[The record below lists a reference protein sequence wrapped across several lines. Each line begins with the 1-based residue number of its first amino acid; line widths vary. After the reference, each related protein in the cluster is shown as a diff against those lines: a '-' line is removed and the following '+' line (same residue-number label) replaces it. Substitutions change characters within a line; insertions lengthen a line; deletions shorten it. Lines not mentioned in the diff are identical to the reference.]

1 MTLIKSI
8 SGIRGTIGG
17 ATSENLTPVDIVKF
31 ATAYSHLVIESTTST
46 RPKVVVGRDAR
57 ISGPMVQAL
66 FQQTLIAC
74 GIDVIDLGLS
84 TTPTVEFATVNEHA
98 DGGVVITASHNP
110 ASDNGIKIFG
120 SNGQKIADEIEQ
132 EIEQLIENKS
142 RVKISKE
149 GSVVK
154 DENGRNDYITYLL
167 STISK
172 PLNGITVVVDCAHGS
187 ASTYAPEVLK
197 RAGSEVIVI
206 GASPDGENINK
217 GCGSTH
223 LDLLAEKVLQ
233 SGADLGIAHDGDA
246 DRALL
251 IDGQGKIV
259 DGDALL
265 ALLAISAKKKGELPG
280 NKIVATVMSNLGFLN
295 KMKDEGITVEV
306 SSVGDRYVL
315 ELMLAN
321 QIYFGG
327 EQSGH
332 VILRKFATTGDGI
345 LTALHILELI
355 ANGEAKAENLS
366 EIFSSYPQVLLNIP
380 VADKEK
386 VLTSAGLKVATKS
399 AESDLGNNGR
409 ILIRASGTE
418 QLIRV
423 MVEADTESKANA
435 IAKKLADAVESAS
448 NA

>member
-1 MTLIKSI
+1 VALFGTD
-8 SGIRGTIGG
+8 GIRGSAGSADSLLNPNLVNEIGV
-17 ATSENLTPVDIVKF
+17 ATGIVFQEQAQILIGRDTRKSGLEIEQALIAGLTSVGVNVTLIGIIPTPGL
-31 ATAYSHLVIESTTST
+31 AHLVLT
-46 RPKVVVGRDAR
+46 RKADAA
-57 ISGPMVQAL
+57 IM
-66 FQQTLIAC
+66 
-74 GIDVIDLGLS
+74 
-84 TTPTVEFATVNEHA
+84 
-98 DGGVVITASHNP
+98 ITASHNP

-120 SNGQKIADEIEQ
+120 SNGQKIADEIER

-142 RVKISKE
+142 EVKISQE
-149 GSVVK
+149 GSVAK

-197 RAGSEVIVI
+197 RAGAEVIVI

-223 LDLLAEKVLQ
+223 LDLLAAKVLQ

-321 QIYFGG
+321 EIYFGG

-435 IAKKLADAVESAS
+435 IAKKLADAVESSS

>member
-1 MTLIKSI
+1 MALFGTD
-8 SGIRGTIGG
+8 GIRGSAGSADSLLNPNLVNEIGV
-17 ATSENLTPVDIVKF
+17 ATGIVFQEQAQILIGRDTRKSGLEIEQALIAGLTSVGVNVTLIGVIPTPGL
-31 ATAYSHLVIESTTST
+31 AHLVLT
-46 RPKVVVGRDAR
+46 RKADAA
-57 ISGPMVQAL
+57 IM
-66 FQQTLIAC
+66 
-74 GIDVIDLGLS
+74 
-84 TTPTVEFATVNEHA
+84 
-98 DGGVVITASHNP
+98 ITASHNP

-197 RAGSEVIVI
+197 RAGAEVIVI

-223 LDLLAEKVLQ
+223 LDLLAAKVLQ

-295 KMKDEGITVEV
+295 KMKNEGITVEV
-306 SSVGDRYVL
+306 ASVGDRYVL

-321 QIYFGG
+321 EIYFGG

-435 IAKKLADAVESAS
+435 IAKKLADAVESSS

>member
-1 MTLIKSI
+1 MALFGTD
-8 SGIRGTIGG
+8 GIRGSAGSADSLLNPNLVNEIGV
-17 ATSENLTPVDIVKF
+17 ATGIVFQEQAQILIGRDTRKSGLEIEQALIAGLTSVGVNVTLIGIIPTPGL
-31 ATAYSHLVIESTTST
+31 AHLVLT
-46 RPKVVVGRDAR
+46 RKADAA
-57 ISGPMVQAL
+57 IM
-66 FQQTLIAC
+66 
-74 GIDVIDLGLS
+74 
-84 TTPTVEFATVNEHA
+84 
-98 DGGVVITASHNP
+98 ITASHNP

-120 SNGQKIADEIEQ
+120 SNGQKIADEIER

-142 RVKISKE
+142 EVKISQE
-149 GSVVK
+149 GSVAK

-197 RAGSEVIVI
+197 RAGAEVIVI

-223 LDLLAEKVLQ
+223 LDLLAAKVLQ

-321 QIYFGG
+321 EIYFGG

-435 IAKKLADAVESAS
+435 IAKKLADAVESSS

>member
-1 MTLIKSI
+1 MALFGTD
-8 SGIRGTIGG
+8 GIRGSAGSADSLLNPNLVNAIGV
-17 ATSENLTPVDIVKF
+17 ATGIVFQEQSQILIGRDTRKSGLEIEQALIAGLTSVGVNVTLIGVIPTPGL
-31 ATAYSHLVIESTTST
+31 AHLVLT
-46 RPKVVVGRDAR
+46 RKADAA
-57 ISGPMVQAL
+57 IM
-66 FQQTLIAC
+66 
-74 GIDVIDLGLS
+74 
-84 TTPTVEFATVNEHA
+84 
-98 DGGVVITASHNP
+98 ITASHNP

-142 RVKISKE
+142 QIKISKE

-187 ASTYAPEVLK
+187 ASTYAPEILK
-197 RAGSEVIVI
+197 RAGAEVIVI

-223 LDLLAEKVLQ
+223 LDLLAAKVLQ

-251 IDGQGKIV
+251 IDGHGKVV

-295 KMKDEGITVEV
+295 KMKNEGITVEV
-306 SSVGDRYVL
+306 ASVGDRYVL

-321 QIYFGG
+321 EIYFGG

>member
-1 MTLIKSI
+1 MALFGTD
-8 SGIRGTIGG
+8 GIRGSAGSADSLLNPNLVNAIGV
-17 ATSENLTPVDIVKF
+17 ATGIVFQEQAQILIGRDTRKSGLEIEQALIAGLTSVGVNVTLIGVIPTPGL
-31 ATAYSHLVIESTTST
+31 AHLVLT
-46 RPKVVVGRDAR
+46 RKADAA
-57 ISGPMVQAL
+57 IM
-66 FQQTLIAC
+66 
-74 GIDVIDLGLS
+74 
-84 TTPTVEFATVNEHA
+84 
-98 DGGVVITASHNP
+98 ITASHNP

-132 EIEQLIENKS
+132 EIEQLIENKAQI
-142 RVKISKE
+142 KISKE

-197 RAGSEVIVI
+197 RAGAEVIVI

-217 GCGSTH
+217 DCGSTH
-223 LDLLAEKVLQ
+223 LDLLAAKVLQ

-321 QIYFGG
+321 EIYFGG

-355 ANGEAKAENLS
+355 ANGEAKAKNLS

-386 VLTSAGLKVATKS
+386 VLTSTGLKGATKS

>member
-1 MTLIKSI
+1 MALFGTD
-8 SGIRGTIGG
+8 GIRGSAGSADSLLNPNLVNEIGV
-17 ATSENLTPVDIVKF
+17 ATGIVFQEQAQILIGRDTRKSGLEIEQALIAGLTSVGVNVTLIGVIPTPGL
-31 ATAYSHLVIESTTST
+31 AHLVLT
-46 RPKVVVGRDAR
+46 RKADAA
-57 ISGPMVQAL
+57 IM
-66 FQQTLIAC
+66 
-74 GIDVIDLGLS
+74 
-84 TTPTVEFATVNEHA
+84 
-98 DGGVVITASHNP
+98 ITASHNP

-142 RVKISKE
+142 QIKISKE

-197 RAGSEVIVI
+197 RAGAEVIVI

-223 LDLLAEKVLQ
+223 LDLLAAKVLQ

-306 SSVGDRYVL
+306 ASVGDRYVL

-321 QIYFGG
+321 EIYFGG

-366 EIFSSYPQVLLNIP
+366 EIFSSYPQVLVNIP
-380 VADKEK
+380 VVDKEK

>member
-1 MTLIKSI
+1 MALFGTD
-8 SGIRGTIGG
+8 GIRGSAGSAGSLLNPNLVNAIGV
-17 ATSENLTPVDIVKF
+17 ATGIVFNAQAQILIGRDTRKSGLEIERALIAGLTSVGVNVILIGVIPTPGL
-31 ATAYSHLVIESTTST
+31 AHLVLT
-46 RPKVVVGRDAR
+46 RKADAA
-57 ISGPMVQAL
+57 IM
-66 FQQTLIAC
+66 
-74 GIDVIDLGLS
+74 
-84 TTPTVEFATVNEHA
+84 
-98 DGGVVITASHNP
+98 ITASHNP

>member
-1 MTLIKSI
+1 MALFGTD
-8 SGIRGTIGG
+8 GIRGSAGSADSLLNPNLVNAIGVAAG
-17 ATSENLTPVDIVKF
+17 IVFKPQAQILIGRDTRKSGLEIEQALIAGLTSVGVNVTLIGVIPTPGL
-31 ATAYSHLVIESTTST
+31 AHLVLT
-46 RPKVVVGRDAR
+46 RKADAA
-57 ISGPMVQAL
+57 IM
-66 FQQTLIAC
+66 
-74 GIDVIDLGLS
+74 
-84 TTPTVEFATVNEHA
+84 
-98 DGGVVITASHNP
+98 ITASHNP

-142 RVKISKE
+142 QIKISKE

-197 RAGSEVIVI
+197 RAGAEVIVI

-217 GCGSTH
+217 DCGSTH
-223 LDLLAEKVLQ
+223 LDLLAAKVLQ

-251 IDGQGKIV
+251 IDGRGKIV

-306 SSVGDRYVL
+306 ASVGDRYVL

-321 QIYFGG
+321 EIYYGG

-332 VILRKFATTGDGI
+332 IILRKFATTGDGI

-355 ANGEAKAENLS
+355 TNGEAKAENLS
-366 EIFSSYPQVLLNIP
+366 EIFSSYPQVLLNIS
-380 VADKEK
+380 VTDKEK
-386 VLTSAGLKVATKS
+386 VLTSAGLKVASES

-423 MVEADTESKANA
+423 MVEADTESKAHA
-435 IAKKLADAVESAS
+435 IAKKLADAVESSS

>member
-1 MTLIKSI
+1 MALFGTD
-8 SGIRGTIGG
+8 GIRGSAGSADSLLNPNLVNAIGV
-17 ATSENLTPVDIVKF
+17 ATGIVFQEQAQILIGRDTRKSGLEIEQALIAGLTSVGVNVTLIGVIPTPGL
-31 ATAYSHLVIESTTST
+31 AHLVLT
-46 RPKVVVGRDAR
+46 RKADAA
-57 ISGPMVQAL
+57 IM
-66 FQQTLIAC
+66 
-74 GIDVIDLGLS
+74 
-84 TTPTVEFATVNEHA
+84 
-98 DGGVVITASHNP
+98 ITASHNP

-120 SNGQKIADEIEQ
+120 SNGQKIADEIER

-142 RVKISKE
+142 EVKISQE

-197 RAGSEVIVI
+197 RAGAEVIVI

-223 LDLLAEKVLQ
+223 LDLLAAKVLQ

-251 IDGQGKIV
+251 IDGHGKVV

-295 KMKDEGITVEV
+295 KMKNEGITVEV
-306 SSVGDRYVL
+306 ASVGDRYVL

-321 QIYFGG
+321 EIYFGG

>member
-1 MTLIKSI
+1 MALFGTD
-8 SGIRGTIGG
+8 GIRGSAGSADSLLNPNLVNEIGV
-17 ATSENLTPVDIVKF
+17 ATGIVFQEQAQILIGRDTRKSGLEIEEALIAGLTSVGVNVTLIGVIPTPGL
-31 ATAYSHLVIESTTST
+31 AHLVLT
-46 RPKVVVGRDAR
+46 RKADAA
-57 ISGPMVQAL
+57 IM
-66 FQQTLIAC
+66 
-74 GIDVIDLGLS
+74 
-84 TTPTVEFATVNEHA
+84 
-98 DGGVVITASHNP
+98 ITASHNP

-142 RVKISKE
+142 QIKISKE

-187 ASTYAPEVLK
+187 ASTYAPEILK
-197 RAGSEVIVI
+197 RAGAEVIVI

-223 LDLLAEKVLQ
+223 LDLLAAKVLQ

-265 ALLAISAKKKGELPG
+265 ALLAISAKKKGVLPG

-321 QIYFGG
+321 EIYFGG

-386 VLTSAGLKVATKS
+386 VLTSTGLKVATKS

>member
-1 MTLIKSI
+1 MALFGTD
-8 SGIRGTIGG
+8 GIRGSAGSADSLLNPNLVNAIGV
-17 ATSENLTPVDIVKF
+17 ATGIVFQEQAQILIGRDTRKSGLEIEQALIAGLTSVGVNVTLIGVIPTPGL
-31 ATAYSHLVIESTTST
+31 AHLVLT
-46 RPKVVVGRDAR
+46 RKADAA
-57 ISGPMVQAL
+57 IM
-66 FQQTLIAC
+66 
-74 GIDVIDLGLS
+74 
-84 TTPTVEFATVNEHA
+84 
-98 DGGVVITASHNP
+98 ITASHNP

-132 EIEQLIENKS
+132 EIEQLIENKAQI
-142 RVKISKE
+142 KISKE

-197 RAGSEVIVI
+197 SAGAEVIVI

-223 LDLLAEKVLQ
+223 LDLLAAKVLQ

-321 QIYFGG
+321 EIYFGG

-355 ANGEAKAENLS
+355 ANGEAKAKNLS

-386 VLTSAGLKVATKS
+386 VLTSTGLKGATKS

>member
-1 MTLIKSI
+1 MALFGTD
-8 SGIRGTIGG
+8 GIRGSAGSADSLLNPNLVNAIGV
-17 ATSENLTPVDIVKF
+17 ATGIVFQEQAQILIGRDTRKSGLEIEQALIAGLTSVGVNVTLIGVIPTPGL
-31 ATAYSHLVIESTTST
+31 AHLVLT
-46 RPKVVVGRDAR
+46 RKADAA
-57 ISGPMVQAL
+57 IM
-66 FQQTLIAC
+66 
-74 GIDVIDLGLS
+74 
-84 TTPTVEFATVNEHA
+84 
-98 DGGVVITASHNP
+98 ITASHNP

-142 RVKISKE
+142 QRKISKE

-197 RAGSEVIVI
+197 SAGAEVIVI

-223 LDLLAEKVLQ
+223 LDLLAARVLQ

-251 IDGQGKIV
+251 IDGQGKVV

-321 QIYFGG
+321 EIYFGG

-355 ANGEAKAENLS
+355 ANGEAKAKNLS

-386 VLTSAGLKVATKS
+386 VLTSTGLKGATKS

>member
-1 MTLIKSI
+1 MALFGTD
-8 SGIRGTIGG
+8 GIRGSAGSANSLLNPNLVKAIGV
-17 ATSENLTPVDIVKF
+17 ATGIVFKGQAQILIGRDTRKSGVEIEQALIAGLTSTGVNVTLIGVIPTPGL
-31 ATAYSHLVIESTTST
+31 AHLVLA
-46 RPKVVVGRDAR
+46 RKADAA
-57 ISGPMVQAL
+57 IM
-66 FQQTLIAC
+66 
-74 GIDVIDLGLS
+74 
-84 TTPTVEFATVNEHA
+84 
-98 DGGVVITASHNP
+98 ITASHNP

-120 SNGQKIADEIEQ
+120 SKGQKISDEIEL
-132 EIEQLIENKS
+132 EIEQLIHSNQEAKTFQQ
-142 RVKISKE
+142 
-149 GSVVK
+149 GLVVT
-154 DENGRNDYITYLL
+154 DENGRNDYISYLL

-172 PLNGITVVVDCAHGS
+172 SLSGITVVVDCAHGS

-197 RAGSEVIVI
+197 RAGAEVIVI

-217 GCGSTH
+217 DCGSTH
-223 LDLLAEKVLQ
+223 LDLLAAKVLE
-233 SGADLGIAHDGDA
+233 SKADLGIAHDGDA

-280 NKIVATVMSNLGFLN
+280 HKIVATVMSNLGFLN

-306 SSVGDRYVL
+306 ASVGDRYVL

-321 QIYFGG
+321 EIYYGG

-345 LTALHILELI
+345 LTALQILELI
-355 ANGEAKAENLS
+355 ANGEASAGNLS
-366 EIFSSYPQVLLNIP
+366 EIFTSYPQVLLNIP
-380 VADKEK
+380 ITNKEQ
-386 VLTSAGLKVATKS
+386 VLTSAELKIATKS
-399 AESDLGNNGR
+399 AESDLGKNGR

-418 QLIRV
+418 PLIRV
-423 MVEADTESKANA
+423 MVEADTQSKADA
-435 IAKKLADAVESAS
+435 IARKLAEAVESSS

>member
-1 MTLIKSI
+1 MALFGTD
-8 SGIRGTIGG
+8 GIRGSAGSADSLLNPNFVNAIGV
-17 ATSENLTPVDIVKF
+17 ATGIVFQEQAQILIGRDTRKSGLEIEQALIAGLTSVGVNVTLIGVIPTPGL
-31 ATAYSHLVIESTTST
+31 AHLVLT
-46 RPKVVVGRDAR
+46 RKADAA
-57 ISGPMVQAL
+57 IM
-66 FQQTLIAC
+66 
-74 GIDVIDLGLS
+74 
-84 TTPTVEFATVNEHA
+84 
-98 DGGVVITASHNP
+98 ITASHNP

-132 EIEQLIENKS
+132 EIEQLIENKAQ
-142 RVKISKE
+142 RKISKE

-197 RAGSEVIVI
+197 SAGAEVIVI

-223 LDLLAEKVLQ
+223 LDLLAARVLQ

-321 QIYFGG
+321 EIYFGG

-386 VLTSAGLKVATKS
+386 VLTSTGLKGATKS

>member
-1 MTLIKSI
+1 VALFGTD
-8 SGIRGTIGG
+8 GIRGSAGSADSLLNPNLVNEIGV
-17 ATSENLTPVDIVKF
+17 ATGIVFQEQAQILIGRDTRKSGLEIEQALIAGLTSVGVNVTLIGVIPTPGL
-31 ATAYSHLVIESTTST
+31 AHLVLT
-46 RPKVVVGRDAR
+46 RKADAA
-57 ISGPMVQAL
+57 IM
-66 FQQTLIAC
+66 
-74 GIDVIDLGLS
+74 
-84 TTPTVEFATVNEHA
+84 
-98 DGGVVITASHNP
+98 ITASHNP

-142 RVKISKE
+142 QIKISKE

-197 RAGSEVIVI
+197 RAGAEVIVI

-223 LDLLAEKVLQ
+223 LDLLAAKVLQ

-321 QIYFGG
+321 EIYFGG

-435 IAKKLADAVESAS
+435 IAKKLADAVESSS

>member
-1 MTLIKSI
+1 MALFGTD
-8 SGIRGTIGG
+8 GIRGSAGSAGSLLNPNLVNAIGV
-17 ATSENLTPVDIVKF
+17 ATGIVFNAQAQILIGRDTRKSWLEIERALIAGLTSVGVNVTLIGVIPTPGL
-31 ATAYSHLVIESTTST
+31 AHLVLT
-46 RPKVVVGRDAR
+46 RKADAA
-57 ISGPMVQAL
+57 IM
-66 FQQTLIAC
+66 
-74 GIDVIDLGLS
+74 
-84 TTPTVEFATVNEHA
+84 
-98 DGGVVITASHNP
+98 ITASHNP

>member
-1 MTLIKSI
+1 MALFGTD
-8 SGIRGTIGG
+8 GIRGSAGSADSLLNPNLVNEIGV
-17 ATSENLTPVDIVKF
+17 ATGIVFQEQAQILIGRDTRKSGLEIEQALIAGLTSVGVNVTLIGVIPTPGL
-31 ATAYSHLVIESTTST
+31 AHLVLT
-46 RPKVVVGRDAR
+46 RKADAA
-57 ISGPMVQAL
+57 IM
-66 FQQTLIAC
+66 
-74 GIDVIDLGLS
+74 
-84 TTPTVEFATVNEHA
+84 
-98 DGGVVITASHNP
+98 ITASHNP

-142 RVKISKE
+142 QIKISKE

-197 RAGSEVIVI
+197 RAGAEVIVV

-223 LDLLAEKVLQ
+223 LDLLAAKVLQ

-321 QIYFGG
+321 EIYFGG

>member
-1 MTLIKSI
+1 MALFGTD
-8 SGIRGTIGG
+8 GIRGSAGSADSLLNPNLVNEIGV
-17 ATSENLTPVDIVKF
+17 ATGIVFQEQAQILIGRDTRKSGLEIEQALIAGLTSVGVNVTLIGVIPTPGL
-31 ATAYSHLVIESTTST
+31 AHLVLT
-46 RPKVVVGRDAR
+46 RKADAA
-57 ISGPMVQAL
+57 IM
-66 FQQTLIAC
+66 
-74 GIDVIDLGLS
+74 
-84 TTPTVEFATVNEHA
+84 
-98 DGGVVITASHNP
+98 ITASHNP

-197 RAGSEVIVI
+197 RAGAEVIVI

-223 LDLLAEKVLQ
+223 LDLLAAKVLQ

-251 IDGQGKIV
+251 IDGHGKVV

-295 KMKDEGITVEV
+295 KMKNEGITVEV
-306 SSVGDRYVL
+306 ASVGDRYVL

-321 QIYFGG
+321 EIYFGG

-435 IAKKLADAVESAS
+435 IAKKLADAVESSS

>member
-1 MTLIKSI
+1 MALFGTD
-8 SGIRGTIGG
+8 GIRGSAGSADSLLNPNLVNAIGV
-17 ATSENLTPVDIVKF
+17 ATGIVFQEQSQILIGRDTRKSGLEIEQALIAGLTSVGVNVTLIGVIPTPGL
-31 ATAYSHLVIESTTST
+31 AHLVLT
-46 RPKVVVGRDAR
+46 RKADAA
-57 ISGPMVQAL
+57 IM
-66 FQQTLIAC
+66 
-74 GIDVIDLGLS
+74 
-84 TTPTVEFATVNEHA
+84 
-98 DGGVVITASHNP
+98 ITASHNP

-142 RVKISKE
+142 QIKISKE

-197 RAGSEVIVI
+197 RAGAEVIVI

-223 LDLLAEKVLQ
+223 LDLLAAKVLQ

-251 IDGQGKIV
+251 IDGHGKVV

-306 SSVGDRYVL
+306 ASVGDRYVL

-321 QIYFGG
+321 EIYFGG

-435 IAKKLADAVESAS
+435 IAKKLADAVESSS